1 MGEQSVTFGG
11 ESWHLNSILKYSKAT
26 SADISAIL
34 YILSE
39 ALAAQRIVAVT
50 HMQTL
55 LLAAMLDMVKRDMA
69 EVLCET

>member
-1 MGEQSVTFGG
+1 MGEQSVIFGG

-39 ALAAQRIVAVT
+39 ALAVQHIVAVT

-55 LLAAMLDMVKRDMA
+55 LLAAVLDMVKRDMA